1 MGAESAGAHP
11 GSTAMDFMI
20 VVVSA
25 LIGAAPVPAAP
36 PGAVAALGPS
46 AGAAAA
52 VPQMQRHFSDELSC
66 EQAANAAVAPPGAR
80 LVCIPIG
87 VGGDLTAAY

>member
-1 MGAESAGAHP
+1 
-11 GSTAMDFMI
+11 MDFMI

-25 LIGAAPVPAAP
+25 VIGAAPVPAAP

-46 AGAAAA
+46 AAAAA

-66 EQAANAAVAPPGAR
+66 EQAAKAAEPPPGAR
-80 LVCIPIG
+80 LVCVPIG
-87 VGGDLTAAY
+87 AGGDLTAAY

>member
-1 MGAESAGAHP
+1 
-11 GSTAMDFMI
+11 MDFMI

-36 PGAVAALGPS
+36 PAAVAALWPY
-46 AGAAAA
+46 AAAAA

-66 EQAANAAVAPPGAR
+66 EQAAKAVEAPPGTR

-87 VGGDLTAAY
+87 AAGLTAAY